1 MQTALCRKRIC
12 LCAALLVLAALLPV
26 NLHAQS
32 GTISGQVLD
41 VSGAAVNGAE
51 ITLLRPSTQIRYTT
65 ASDAAGNYILPPV
78 APGHYQL
85 TITAPKYQSWTESDI
100 VLEFG
105 SNRVVNAVL
114 AVGSVS
120 QSVQVTGAP
129 PELDTQD
136 ADRGTVTEQ
145 QLVANIPLDVRNPF
159 QETNFT
165 PGVVQSN
172 SLTAGTNFS
181 SQSTT
186 NTFYIEGTKAGES
199 EITIDGAANTVFY
212 DTHAAGAI
220 PNLDSVQEFKIYT
233 AAYAPEFGHTGGGLQ
248 SYSIKSGT
256 DEFHG
261 GAWEYFRNA
270 AMDAAGWNAN
280 YAGQPK
286 ASFGRNQFGGMI
298 GGPVTIPHLYHG
310 RNKTFFFGS
319 YEELLDNFP
328 GLTLGGTGFTSTV
341 PTALEKSGDFS
352 QTFNSNGSL
361 NTIYDPSTA
370 VSEPANSTYSC
381 PDGKT
386 YTTTKA
392 GYYRCPAYYDGRYN
406 VLNPSSLNPVAQ
418 SLLALYPTP
427 NQSGVGGSD
436 ENNYFSSATTADK
449 DYSYDVRID
458 HRLSDTQ
465 SIFGHIDF
473 NDNNIIYAPVFAQQ
487 SNANNPLIQ
496 KYGATSLTPIYGNNL
511 LPLRN
516 IVVDHTWTISPRM
529 IFDHH
534 VSWGR
539 MESHRG
545 SVNPMG
551 TAPFGIPANAA
562 PGVTASFTPEV
573 VATTNQLG
581 QIGNLEPYERNPNAV
596 YQYAPALT
604 WLKGAH
610 TFKLGA
616 DLRFYPDQLFDPQLL
631 TVNTSRTFT
640 GGPYAN
646 SVTSTT
652 GNAIAELLLGQATV
666 TSGYAPR
673 VNFRH
678 KYYGFF
684 AEDTYKMT
692 HNLTVTYGLRYSVEG
707 ADQSN
712 ANELSYLDT
721 TDPSAIAS
729 QVPANSYVSSSSLVG
744 GVGIVGLNGQSR
756 NLQIPSKTHF
766 EPRLGIAYSL
776 DQKTVIHAGAGIFYH
791 PTATYQTN
799 PASYGFTRKSTSI
812 DAATNGYSSLNNL
825 SNPFPSGLPAPYGN
839 NPSPIAGNNTGNGP
853 LSIEL
858 GQSISGDLRQQS
870 DAYQEVWSLDV
881 QRQLPGNLV
890 VTAAYAGSVGVH
902 LYGAVQ
908 YSQLT
913 DADLALGSAL
923 TATVGNPF
931 YNIITDS
938 SSVLSKSTVEE
949 GYLLRPFPQF
959 TGFEALNVG
968 WGHSNYE
975 AGQLTVEHRMSQGL
989 SMLLAYTHSKMID
1002 NVGESGTTA
1011 SIQDNGCLACEK
1023 SIADL
1028 DQPNVVRLSTVYE
1041 LPFGP
1046 QKTFLNSGFASYVV
1060 GGWSLGGTYQFS
1072 TGQPLQLTSPIQ
1084 LGSALLG
1091 SSVMR
1096 PELVPGQSVTN
1107 TAGLPALNG
1116 VRPSFNYNA
1125 FMQPGQT
1132 THSVGTANPYVFG
1145 NAPRYLSSVRNPN
1158 YWDTDLFLA
1167 KTTKI
1172 SERMSATFRM
1182 EALNALNTVVF
1193 GSPDVGVS
1201 DTNFGY
1207 NPQTQGNNPRE
1218 VQISA
1223 RFTF

>member
-1 MQTALCRKRIC
+1 MQSLARRMQNSLYG
-12 LCAALLVLAALLPV
+12 VLILAFAFGLRA
-26 NLHAQS
+26 NAQAGS
-32 GTISGQVLD
+32 AT
-41 VSGAAVNGAE
+41 VSGSVFDASHAAIPNATV
-51 ITLLRPSTQIRYTT
+51 TLERASTGVKTT
-65 ASDAAGNYILPPV
+65 TVSNASGSFVLPPV
-78 APGHYQL
+78 PPGHYQL
-85 TITAPKYQSWTESDI
+85 TVSAQGFTEWVDSDILLEIDQAKLVTAVLPVAAVKQSVTVEDTAPEINTE
-100 VLEFG
+100 
-105 SNRVVNAVL
+105 N
-114 AVGSVS
+114 
-120 QSVQVTGAP
+120 
-129 PELDTQD
+129 

-172 SLTAGTNFS
+172 SLTAGTNMS

-199 EITIDGAANTVFY
+199 EILIDGAANTVFY

-220 PNLDSVQEFKIYT
+220 PNLDSVQEFKVYT
-233 AAYAPEFGHTGGGLQ
+233 AAYAPEFGHSGGGVQ
-248 SYSIKSGT
+248 SYSIRSGT
-256 DEFHG
+256 NTLHG
-261 GAWEYFRNA
+261 GAWEYFRN
-270 AMDAAGWNAN
+270 DAIDANGWNAN
-280 YAGQPK
+280 HAKQPK

-298 GGPVTIPHLYHG
+298 GGPVRIPKLYNG
-310 RNKTFFFGS
+310 QEKTFFFGS

-352 QTFNSNGSL
+352 QTFNPNGSL
-361 NTIYDPSTA
+361 NTIYDPSTTI
-370 VSEPANSTYSC
+370 SEPANSSYVC
-381 PDGKT
+381 PDGKA
-386 YTTTKA
+386 YPTTKA
-392 GYYRCPAYYDGRYN
+392 GYYRCPAYYNGKYN
-406 VLNPSSLNPVAQ
+406 VLNPGSLNPVAQ
-418 SLLALYPTP
+418 ALLALYPSP
-427 NQSGVGGSD
+427 NQAGVGGSD
-436 ENNYFSSATTADK
+436 ENNYFSTATTADK
-449 DYSYDVRID
+449 DYSYDIRID
-458 HRLSDTQ
+458 HRFTDRQ

-473 NDNNIIYAPVFAQQ
+473 NDNYIIYAPVFGQ
-487 SNANNPLIQ
+487 
-496 KYGATSLTPIYGNNL
+496 TSLTPIYGNNL

-516 IVVDHTWTISPRM
+516 ITVDHTWVISPRM

-534 VSWGR
+534 LSWGR

-545 SVNPMG
+545 SVNPLG

-562 PGVTASFTPEV
+562 PGNTASFTPEV

-581 QIGNLEPYERNPNAV
+581 QIGNLEPYERNPNSV
-596 YQYAPALT
+596 YQYAPTLS

-610 TFKLGA
+610 TFKFGA
-616 DLRFYPDQLFDPQLL
+616 DIRLYPDQLWDPQLL

-640 GGPYAN
+640 GGPLAN
-646 SVTSTT
+646 SVTSTS

-684 AEDTYKMT
+684 AEDIFKMRR
-692 HNLTVTYGLRYSVEG
+692 NLTVTYGLRYSFEG

-712 ANELSYLDT
+712 ANELSYLDM

-729 QVPANSYVSSSSLVG
+729 QVPANPYVSGSSLLG
-744 GVGIVGLNGQSR
+744 GVGIVGLNGESR
-756 NLQIPSKTHF
+756 YLQIPGKKHF

-776 DQKTVIHAGAGIFYH
+776 DQKTVIHAGAGMFYH
-791 PTATYQTN
+791 PTATWGTN

-812 DAATNGYSSLNNL
+812 DAAANGFSPLYNL
-825 SNPFPSGLPAPYGN
+825 SNPFPSGLPTPYGN
-839 NPSPIAGNNTGNGP
+839 NPTPLPGNNTGSGP

-858 GQSISGDLRQQS
+858 GQNISGDLRKQS
-870 DAYQEVWSLDV
+870 DAYQEIWSLDV
-881 QRQLPGNLV
+881 QRELPENFV

-908 YSQLT
+908 YDQLT
-913 DADLALGSAL
+913 DADLALGSTL
-923 TATVGNPF
+923 TATVPNPF
-931 YNIITDS
+931 YGIITDS
-938 SSVLSKSTVEE
+938 SSVLSKSTVQE
-949 GYLLRPFPQF
+949 GYLLRPYPQF
-959 TGFEALNVG
+959 TGFEGLSVG
-968 WGHSNYE
+968 WGHSNYQ
-975 AGQLTVEHRMSQGL
+975 AGQLTVEHRMNNGL

-1002 NVGESGTTA
+1002 NIGESPTSAT
-1011 SIQDNGCLACEK
+1011 IQDNGCLSCEK
-1023 SIADL
+1023 SVADL
-1028 DQPNVVRLSTVYE
+1028 DQPNVVRVSSVYE

-1046 QKTFLNSGFASYVV
+1046 QKMFLNKGFASYLG
-1060 GGWSLGGTYQFS
+1060 GGWSLGGTYQYS
-1072 TGQPLQLTSPIQ
+1072 TGQPVQLTSPVT

-1096 PELVPGQSVTN
+1096 PELVPGQSITN
-1107 TAGLPALNG
+1107 TQGLPAIGG
-1116 VRPSFNYNA
+1116 VYPSFNYNA

-1132 THSVGTANPYVFG
+1132 AHGVGTASPYLFG
-1145 NAPRYLSSVRNPN
+1145 NAPRYLSSIRYPN
-1158 YWDTDLFLA
+1158 FWNMDLFFA

-1172 SERMSATFRM
+1172 TERMSATFRM

-1207 NPQTQGNNPRE
+1207 NPQTQTNNPRE
-1218 VQISA
+1218 VQISG